1 MDDIDNIADAR
12 LLINCVPRKLKVT
25 QKRKLK
31 VKTEPHAK
39 WKSNYKIVKEVCTSL
54 AKLAKMVTKH
64 RDDDDILRRSQLVG
78 HEGHTCDYLPSGKK
92 ITYVRAIA
100 FSKGTEDEDEKN
112 AVAARVQNF
121 VNNTKKFKQSLP
133 SWKEELL
140 DELEVDIF
148 S

>member
-64 RDDDDILRRSQLVG
+64 RDDDGILRWSQLVG
-78 HEGHTCDYLPSGKK
+78 NGNGMSATCPCCRKSS
-92 ITYVRAIA
+92 T
-100 FSKGTEDEDEKN
+100 FEDLLRN
-112 AVAARVQNF
+112 
-121 VNNTKKFKQSLP
+121 SL
-133 SWKEELL
+133 S
-140 DELEVDIF
+140 LERQA
-148 S
+148 